1 MRGPQLYW
9 KRDPDT
15 CVFLLILVNFYQ
27 YFLIEHLRAIA
38 SVKCIS
44 VAYSTYP
51 LYVQSLI
58 QYCLYSINCY
68 NIETFWRAYFKLFWK
83 SWNFLLLYSF
93 IRGSSCFKSLKTSQ
107 MVSKCRMSSV
117 KSLHEGF
124 YLNITLEPKLNNIKT
139 WSPTQFLFPEDF
151 YGHVNN
157 NSFLFSMLLFT
168 NTTFE
173 LNKFKYFVATI

>member
-9 KRDPDT
+9 KRDSDT

-27 YFLIEHLRAIA
+27 YFLIEHPRATA
-38 SVKCIS
+38 SVSCIS
-44 VAYSTYP
+44 VAYSTHP

-58 QYCLYSINCY
+58 QHCLYSINCY
-68 NIETFWRAYFKLFWK
+68 NIETFMRANFKLIWK

-93 IRGSSCFKSLKTSQ
+93 IRGSSSFKSLKTSQ

-139 WSPTQFLFPEDF
+139 WFPTQFLFPEDF
-151 YGHVNN
+151 CGHVNN
-157 NSFLFSMLLFT
+157 NSFLFSVIVYQYHFWI
-168 NTTFE
+168 E
-173 LNKFKYFVATI
+173 QI